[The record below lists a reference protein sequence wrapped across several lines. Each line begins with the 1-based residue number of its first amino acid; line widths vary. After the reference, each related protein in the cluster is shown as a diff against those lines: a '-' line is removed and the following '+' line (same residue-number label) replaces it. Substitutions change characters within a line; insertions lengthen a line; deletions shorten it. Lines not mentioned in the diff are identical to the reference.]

1 MAQLWRTHLQHFLA
15 GDRRMSGRKI
25 NLEAARKR
33 IAWLEAKI
41 QNRHEDIAQLQE
53 QLDFERAQLAT
64 MEKPNG

>member
-1 MAQLWRTHLQHFLA
+1 
-15 GDRRMSGRKI
+15 MSGRKI

-53 QLDFERAQLAT
+53 QLDFEREQLAT